1 MWLCRLTG
9 LQKKNLDAG
18 FHLQCLLW
26 KFSKS
31 ACYSDNVLDDN
42 NFEKLI
48 ILTKPNYSNKQFV
61 YSTDLD
67 VLSKWRDNAQHN
79 IVSRNN

>member
-1 MWLCRLTG
+1 M
-9 LQKKNLDAG
+9 
-18 FHLQCLLW
+18 
-26 KFSKS
+26 S

-48 ILTKPNYSNKQFV
+48 ILTKPNYSKKQFV

-67 VLSKWRDNAQHN
+67 VLSKCRDNAQHN

>member
-1 MWLCRLTG
+1 M
-9 LQKKNLDAG
+9 
-18 FHLQCLLW
+18 
-26 KFSKS
+26 S

-42 NFEKLI
+42 KFEKLI

-67 VLSKWRDNAQHN
+67 VLSECRDNAQHN